1 MCLVETADSAEV
13 ERIKHALA
21 RAEEAADF
29 LGAASYGVARDCV
42 SMTAVEHQ
50 MARHVCQGVR
60 ALLLMVACLPLAA
73 VAQED
78 DEYRMEI
85 GAGAGAVSYVG
96 DFNGNLFKDMQLWGA
111 LTAKYHLNPR
121 MALALAIGTG
131 KIKGSSDGA
140 DTWYPIEP
148 YSFSHQLTE
157 ATLRYEYNFWAYG
170 TGRDYRGARRVV
182 PFVAAGLGMVH
193 HSGENSGI
201 TMSLPLGAG
210 IKWKV
215 APRLNL
221 TAEWAMRF
229 TPSDYLDGR
238 SDVYGIKSSGLF
250 KNSDCYSVFQISV
263 TYDLWVRCKT
273 CNNDR
278 D

>member
-1 MCLVETADSAEV
+1 
-13 ERIKHALA
+13 
-21 RAEEAADF
+21 
-29 LGAASYGVARDCV
+29 
-42 SMTAVEHQ
+42 

-60 ALLLMVACLPLAA
+60 ALLLIVACLPLAA

-96 DFNGNLFKDMQLWGA
+96 DFNGNLLKDMQPWGA

-193 HSGENSGI
+193 HSGENSGV
-201 TMSLPLGAG
+201 TRACHSAQ
-210 IKWKV
+210 
-215 APRLNL
+215 A
-221 TAEWAMRF
+221 
-229 TPSDYLDGR
+229 SSGR
-238 SDVYGIKSSGLF
+238 SP
-250 KNSDCYSVFQISV
+250 
-263 TYDLWVRCKT
+263 
-273 CNNDR
+273 R

>member
-1 MCLVETADSAEV
+1 MRTWLLSFV
-13 ERIKHALA
+13 LA
-21 RAEEAADF
+21 T
-29 LGAASYGVARDCV
+29 VA
-42 SMTAVEHQ
+42 
-50 MARHVCQGVR
+50 
-60 ALLLMVACLPLAA
+60 MVAS
-73 VAQED
+73 AQ
-78 DEYRMEI
+78 DEPEYKLEL
-85 GAGAGAVSYVG
+85 GAGAGLLTYLG
-96 DFNGNLFKDMQLWGA
+96 DFNSSLTKGMQPWV
-111 LTAKYHLNPR
+111 TAIARYRFNPR
-121 MALALAIGTG
+121 MSAALHVGTG
-131 KIKGSSDGA
+131 KVKGSTDNVT
-140 DTWYPIEP
+140 TWYPVE
-148 YSFSHQLTE
+148 YYEFNHSLTE
-157 ATLRYEYNFWAYG
+157 ASLRFEYNFWAYG

-193 HSGENSGI
+193 HSGENSGV
-201 TMSLPLGAG
+201 TLSLPLGAG

-250 KNSDCYSVFQISV
+250 KNSDCYSAFQISV